1 INVDETR
8 NIMKTLEGAGVELA
22 DGTVRSLDLD
32 AHVSMNMW
40 GLTPEFLD
48 VLKEGFPKFLDEH
61 GQDLKS
67 EYLLPEI
74 IDRQLKQG
82 KARVKVLETR
92 DQWYGITY
100 QEDRA
105 SVEEAIG
112 ALVKKGD
119 YPGKLFG

>member
-1 INVDETR
+1 MFIV
-8 NIMKTLEGAGVELA
+8 IILY
-22 DGTVRSLDLD
+22 
-32 AHVSMNMW
+32 
-40 GLTPEFLD
+40 
-48 VLKEGFPKFLDEH
+48 
-61 GQDLKS
+61 QDLKS

-105 SVEEAIG
+105 AVEEAIG